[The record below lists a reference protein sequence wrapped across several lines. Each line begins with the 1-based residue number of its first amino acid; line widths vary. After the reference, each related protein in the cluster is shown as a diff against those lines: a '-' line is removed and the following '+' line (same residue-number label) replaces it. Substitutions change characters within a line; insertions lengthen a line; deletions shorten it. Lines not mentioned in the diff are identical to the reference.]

1 MKILFVHGG
10 VLPVKRYGGTERII
24 YWLMKR
30 LVQLGHDV
38 VLIGNPRSEVEQV
51 GIKLIKN
58 NLAPDWQTLIPKGID
73 LIHLFHSPNVE
84 INHPVLVTIEG
95 NGRPGEQFHI
105 NTVFVSKNHANN
117 HGSNEFVYNGLDFDE
132 YPYISKKNKD
142 WKDFLFL
149 AKANW
154 KVKNLDHCIKAC
166 KSAKKTLHIA
176 GGRRFSFSNKIK
188 SYGMVDQGKKRELL
202 SQVDALLWPVRWHE
216 PFGIAII
223 EAYAFGLPVIGSPY
237 GSLKELITAQTGLIC
252 TNFSEFKDKISTPQ
266 QFDSDQIRNI
276 VESKYSV
283 QVMTEQYLD
292 YYKKVLRN
300 ENVNPAK
307 PYYVGTR
314 YPEEL
319 LAF

>member
-24 YWLMKR
+24 YWLMKY
-30 LVQLGHDV
+30 LVKLGHEV
-38 VLIGNPRSEVEQV
+38 FLVGNPNSEVEQD

-58 NLAPDWQTLIPKGID
+58 NLAQDWRTLIPKGID
-73 LIHLFHSPNVE
+73 LVHLFYSPNVE
-84 INHPVLVTIEG
+84 INYPVLVTIEG

-117 HGSNEFVYNGLDFDE
+117 HSSNEFVYNGLDFDE
-132 YPYISKKNKD
+132 YPYYAKKNKD

-166 KSAKKTLHIA
+166 KSAKKNLHIA

-188 SYGMVDQGKKRELL
+188 SYGMVDQEKKRELL
-202 SQVDALLWPVRWHE
+202 GQVDALLWPVRWHE

-237 GSLKELITAQTGLIC
+237 GSLKELITEETGFIC
-252 TNFSEFKDKISTPQ
+252 NNFCEFKDRISTPH
-266 QFDSDQIRNI
+266 QFHSDQIRNI
-276 VESKYSV
+276 VQGKYSA
-283 QVMTEQYLD
+283 QVMTEKYLE
-292 YYKKVLRN
+292 YYKRVIKG
-300 ENVNPAK
+300 ENLNSQK
-307 PYYVGTR
+307 PHYVGSR
-314 YPEEL
+314 HPEEL